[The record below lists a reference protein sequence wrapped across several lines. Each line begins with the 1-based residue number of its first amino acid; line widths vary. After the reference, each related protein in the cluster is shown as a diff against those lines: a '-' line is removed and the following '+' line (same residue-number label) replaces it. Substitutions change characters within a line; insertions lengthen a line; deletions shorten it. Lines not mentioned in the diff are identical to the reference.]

1 MRRRLNRF
9 FWAALAGLLLIAAV
23 TGVLLWLEYRRA
35 DLAFPEQSVIEM
47 RTEDGEAFQL
57 SWPQLSQAEGYL
69 VRIFR
74 QEDTSESG
82 RGELLRSMECVENE
96 CRIEQLSEERI
107 QIEIVPLSRF
117 RTLFGTGIRHGSVPL
132 AVTAEVEVPGVDGLE
147 YNMDS
152 EEQLLTV
159 GFVPQE
165 QLTYTLYLLSGG
177 EELEERRIDDGEL
190 KLFFG
195 ETGDY
200 PVPEYDAPA
209 QFAIRASRQG
219 SGYVLTGP
227 ASEIIVV
234 PREEI
239 LTRMMT
245 LSWEH
250 IGDNRY
256 SFTWNETVGRK
267 FLVQRL
273 LGEGEWETVAEVGL
287 DEERKYQT
295 ETLHSGTSYL
305 YRVEAVE
312 DDGQVCASDEADF
325 FTELL
330 TLNCVVWPVREL
342 ELYEP
347 DSREDTGIRTEAL
360 RAYRVLDE
368 RDGMFLIEADGTEGL
383 IDSSYCLINLP
394 DYLGELCSYD
404 IVNSY
409 SALYMMH
416 GFEIPEITNT
426 VIEGYEG
433 IWLSEGEYLVPYLY
447 PCCEKLITAARA
459 ALADGYRLKIYD
471 AYRPHEATEEL
482 YRTAEQIL
490 DEPLPPPEEGEAEWP
505 EDWSED
511 DIRQLEEL
519 LMRTR
524 ESLLQQEGG
533 ETLSGE
539 GAALPGTEVLT
550 GEMEAPPDETMT
562 LPEES
567 MAAEEGLSVQGDV
580 AAPPEENTVQDGIPV
595 GQEATPGQPEGR
607 TVGESGLVPVY
618 RDLVTNGSYTLSNF
632 LARVG
637 SAHNMGIALDLTL
650 ETLDGEELQM
660 QTRMHDLS
668 WYSTI
673 DRNNAQADLLNR
685 YMTGAGFSILRSEW
699 WHFQDNETRDAL
711 TLAHFQEGVSQ
722 EGLDD

>member
-1 MRRRLNRF
+1 MTDHGKMRYRLNRF
-9 FWAALAGLLLIAAV
+9 FWAALVGLLVIAAV

-35 DLAFPEQSVIEM
+35 DLTFPEQAEIEM
-47 RTEDGEAFQL
+47 RTEDGAAFRL
-57 SWPQLSQAEGYL
+57 SWPHLSQAEGYQ

-74 QEDTSESG
+74 QEETEESE
-82 RGELLRSMECVENE
+82 RGELLQSMDCVENE
-96 CRIEQLSEERI
+96 CRIEQLSGERI
-107 QIEIVPLSRF
+107 RIEIVPLSRF
-117 RTLFGTGIRHGSVPL
+117 RTLFGTGVRHGSVPL
-132 AVTAEVEVPGVDGLE
+132 RVTVELAVPEVDGLV
-147 YNMDS
+147 YGMNS
-152 EEQLLTV
+152 EEQVLTV
-159 GFVPQE
+159 GFTPQE
-165 QLTYTLYLLSGG
+165 QLSYTLYLISGG
-177 EELEERRIDDGEL
+177 EEREERKIGNGEL
-190 KLFFG
+190 KVSFG
-195 ETGDY
+195 EGADY

-209 QFAIRASRQG
+209 QFVIRASRQG
-219 SGYVLTGP
+219 NGYVLTGP
-227 ASEIIVV
+227 ASETIVV

-239 LTRMMT
+239 LTRVMM
-245 LSWEH
+245 LSCEH
-250 IGDNRY
+250 VGDNSY

-267 FLVQRL
+267 YLVQRL

-287 DEERKYQT
+287 DEERKYRT
-295 ETLHSGTSYL
+295 ETLHSGTAYL

-312 DDGQVCASDEADF
+312 GDGQICASDEVEF

-342 ELYEP
+342 ELYE
-347 DSREDTGIRTEAL
+347 SESMEDTGIQAEAL

-368 RDGMFLIEADGTEGL
+368 RDGMFLIEVDGTEGF

-409 SALYMMH
+409 CALYMMH
-416 GFEIPEITNT
+416 GFEIPAITDT

-433 IWLSEGEYLVPYLY
+433 IRLSEGEYLVPYLY
-447 PCCEKLITAARA
+447 PCCDKLIAAARA

-490 DEPLPPPEEGEAEWP
+490 DEPLPLPEEGEAEWP

-511 DIRQLEEL
+511 DISELEEL
-519 LMRTR
+519 LMRVR
-524 ESLLQQEGG
+524 ESLLQQEAQ
-533 ETLSGE
+533 ETLNA
-539 GAALPGTEVLT
+539 GAAGMEALT
-550 GEMEAPPDETMT
+550 GETTVLPDGSISMLDGMSTQGEGEEITPGISAEQEEA
-562 LPEES
+562 S
-567 MAAEEGLSVQGDV
+567 
-580 AAPPEENTVQDGIPV
+580 
-595 GQEATPGQPEGR
+595 GQPEVR
-607 TVGESGLVPVY
+607 TVGELELIPVY
-618 RDLVTNGSYTLSNF
+618 RDLVTNGSYKLSNF
-632 LARVG
+632 LARSG

-673 DRNNAQADLLNR
+673 ERNNEQANLLNK

-699 WHFQDNETRDAL
+699 WHFQDNEARDTLA
-711 TLAHFQEGVSQ
+711 LAHFQEGVSQ
-722 EGLDD
+722 EGGG

>member
-256 SFTWNETVGRK
+256 SITWNETVGRK

-273 LGEGEWETVAEVGL
+273 LGE
-287 DEERKYQT
+287 
-295 ETLHSGTSYL
+295 
-305 YRVEAVE
+305 
-312 DDGQVCASDEADF
+312 
-325 FTELL
+325 
-330 TLNCVVWPVREL
+330 
-342 ELYEP
+342 
-347 DSREDTGIRTEAL
+347 
-360 RAYRVLDE
+360 
-368 RDGMFLIEADGTEGL
+368 
-383 IDSSYCLINLP
+383 
-394 DYLGELCSYD
+394 
-404 IVNSY
+404 
-409 SALYMMH
+409 
-416 GFEIPEITNT
+416 
-426 VIEGYEG
+426 
-433 IWLSEGEYLVPYLY
+433 
-447 PCCEKLITAARA
+447 
-459 ALADGYRLKIYD
+459 
-471 AYRPHEATEEL
+471 
-482 YRTAEQIL
+482 
-490 DEPLPPPEEGEAEWP
+490 
-505 EDWSED
+505 
-511 DIRQLEEL
+511 
-519 LMRTR
+519 
-524 ESLLQQEGG
+524 
-533 ETLSGE
+533 
-539 GAALPGTEVLT
+539 
-550 GEMEAPPDETMT
+550 
-562 LPEES
+562 
-567 MAAEEGLSVQGDV
+567 
-580 AAPPEENTVQDGIPV
+580 
-595 GQEATPGQPEGR
+595 
-607 TVGESGLVPVY
+607 
-618 RDLVTNGSYTLSNF
+618 
-632 LARVG
+632 
-637 SAHNMGIALDLTL
+637 
-650 ETLDGEELQM
+650 
-660 QTRMHDLS
+660 
-668 WYSTI
+668 
-673 DRNNAQADLLNR
+673 
-685 YMTGAGFSILRSEW
+685 
-699 WHFQDNETRDAL
+699 
-711 TLAHFQEGVSQ
+711 
-722 EGLDD
+722 